1 MTASAIVEATRLGD
15 FLGAEME
22 KKGLSAEQLGRA
34 AGISASTVGQIV
46 RGEIVRPP
54 DQRLRGFA
62 RALDVSFE
70 RLKNMI
76 PEDVRE
82 SDGWIYRGESGTE
95 PFQEAHALKVVSP
108 VAAGKPGSEWEV
120 VIIEA
125 GESLNGT
132 FYPADVL
139 RDAVKRGLFEGVKA
153 AAYFL
158 GGKQDHVPGSM
169 LFARPGGFSQNTVGY
184 FDNVKFGR
192 FTDSKGKSGEG
203 VVARFHILPAADWLR
218 ENLLAAFKSGNPDL
232 LGFSIDAKG
241 KARDGNI
248 NGKALK
254 IVEHIEKV
262 NETTVVSEP
271 AAGGRAIR
279 LVASVSGGGSAGHV
293 MDLLE
298 GFGNV
303 WFDGVEI
310 RRDAETIRE
319 HAIRVVEANLG
330 RAEAQLSE
338 VEGNEATTADVARG
352 VGALSKIR
360 ALIIAG
366 DFKEAAQILRDWLA
380 VHTTSHEFYTYPK
393 VHTNR
398 GTTMAEATPT
408 AAVTDPTTPAV
419 VDEPTQK
426 LAEKDSEIAT
436 LKNQIRIDGKLRESG
451 LHEIA
456 QARVKKILEGRPELT
471 DEQIDEAIAEE
482 RKYADEIRKA
492 PATATAESVGDSGGS
507 PQGLG
512 GAYDNAAAAP
522 RVSVGANEEDR
533 WTKAFDAMFE
543 GVPHKDGIPAVSSL
557 HEAFYQATGKSYPP
571 YIMARFLMEALYRGF
586 PHSEVSCV
594 WEDHMQESRA
604 RGVKHYTDRFREAV
618 TTGTWSTAFGVS
630 MFKAVQREY
639 TDDPLNDWREIVTPG
654 FINLRDLTN
663 AYSLIRTGGI
673 GVLPVVNEG
682 APYTELSTP
691 TENTETLTPSKKGGL
706 EKVTWEAML
715 ADDVNQVQQI
725 PRKLGRAAARTI
737 HEAVWD
743 IIETNGVLADAV
755 ALIDDATHSNRL
767 VGDGAISY
775 DNVSTLIEQLIKQT
789 EQDSGKRLGLRP
801 WRLLISPD
809 LWQEG
814 FEITDSDRKTGG
826 ADDQTTRSFVNGHQV
841 SLMMTVG
848 LGRTAGT
855 INRYFVMANPREA
868 SSIKVG
874 FLGGRDRPEIFVQSP
889 TQTPTSGESFDADIL
904 TFKIRYGFGVAAE
917 DHRWIQGSLTA

>member
-1 MTASAIVEATRLGD
+1 MTTVLASE
-15 FLGAEME
+15 F
-22 KKGLSAEQLGRA
+22 K
-34 AGISASTVGQIV
+34 
-46 RGEIVRPP
+46 
-54 DQRLRGFA
+54 
-62 RALDVSFE
+62 
-70 RLKNMI
+70 
-76 PEDVRE
+76 
-82 SDGWIYRGESGTE
+82 
-95 PFQEAHALKVVSP
+95 EAHSLKVVQP

-120 VIIEA
+120 VIIEV

-153 AAYFL
+153 AAYHL
-158 GGKQDHVPGSM
+158 GGKQDHVPGGM
-169 LFARPGGFSQNTVGY
+169 LLARPGGFSQNTVGY
-184 FDNVKFGR
+184 FDNVKFTT

-203 VVARFHILPAADWLR
+203 VVARFHILPSADWLR

-241 KARDGNI
+241 QARDGEV
-248 NGKALK
+248 NGKRLK
-254 IVEHIEKV
+254 IVEHIEKI

-279 LVASVSGGGSAGHV
+279 LVASVDGGGSAGHV

-303 WFDGVEI
+303 WFDGVDS
-310 RRDAETIRE
+310 RRVDETIRE
-319 HAIRVVEANLG
+319 YAIRVVESNLS

-338 VEGNEATTADVARG
+338 AGDDIMSDIARG

-360 ALIIAG
+360 ALIIDG
-366 DFKEAAQILRDWLA
+366 DFKEAARILRDWLS
-380 VHTTSHEFYTYPK
+380 VHTTAHEFYTYPT
-393 VHTNR
+393 VQTNR
-398 GTTMAEATPT
+398 GTTMSETNEDSAATAT
-408 AAVTDPTTPAV
+408 EQSQGTDDSAS
-419 VDEPTQK
+419 K
-426 LAEKDSEIAT
+426 LVEKDNEIAA
-436 LKNQIRIDGKLRESG
+436 LKNQIKIDGKLKESG

-456 QARVKKILEGRPELT
+456 QARVKKLLEGSSELT

-482 RKYADEIRKA
+482 RKYAEELTKSADSKETR
-492 PATATAESVGDSGGS
+492 TTESAGDSGGE

-512 GAYDNAAAAP
+512 GAYDSAAATG
-522 RVSVGANEEDR
+522 RTSVGDGPEDK

-557 HEAFYQATGKSYPP
+557 HHAFYEATGKYYPP
-571 YIMARFLMEALYRGF
+571 YQMAKFIMEALYRGF

-594 WEDHMQESRA
+594 WEDHMHESRA
-604 RGVKHYTDRFREAV
+604 RGTKHYTDTFREAV
-618 TTGTWSTAFGVS
+618 TTATWSTAFGVS

-639 TDDPLNDWREIVTPG
+639 TDDPLNDWRQIVTPG

-673 GVLPVVNEG
+673 GVLPIVNEG

-755 ALIDDATHSNRL
+755 ALINDAGHANQL

-789 EQDSGKRLGLRP
+789 EQDSGKRLGLRA
-801 WRLLISPD
+801 WRLLVSPD
-809 LWQEG
+809 LWQEA
-814 FEITDSDRKTGG
+814 FEITGSTVKTGG
-826 ADDQTTRSFVNGHQV
+826 SDDQTTRSFVNGHAV
-841 SLMMTVG
+841 DLMMTVG

-855 INRYFVMANPREA
+855 INRWFVMANPREA